1 MKKLRYTLIERRGVG
16 NVVAFDSRVV
26 VDFLSCDAHIEPCS
40 AGLSVDSR
48 FAGERRALVNADNR
62 IVESLDV
69 VVSTAFA
76 PEFDTLLE
84 YDFLHN
90 RISIGEVAGVNGV
103 TVLAHEIDKFLT
115 AGCSVDM
122 SGGLGIDE
130 IHLLD
135 THQRIVDNTADR
147 GCVLIT
153 AARAELDVRIR
164 LGEVLGSI
172 IGRDERLA
180 AFERAAFGGDKR
192 ELAEVAVAQTV
203 VERGGDVGVSLK
215 TIGRV
220 TEGVLRAYPAGPAD
234 IGEQSRVVFGGIH
247 ACEHP

>member
-1 MKKLRYTLIERRGVG
+1 
-16 NVVAFDSRVV
+16 
-26 VDFLSCDAHIEPCS
+26 
-40 AGLSVDSR
+40 
-48 FAGERRALVNADNR
+48 
-62 IVESLDV
+62 
-69 VVSTAFA
+69 
-76 PEFDTLLE
+76 
-84 YDFLHN
+84 
-90 RISIGEVAGVNGV
+90 
-103 TVLAHEIDKFLT
+103 
-115 AGCSVDM
+115 M

-172 IGRDERLA
+172 VGRDERLA

-203 VERGGDVGVSLK
+203 VERGGDVYRRCFLSFFLSHQLWQQPHRSCCSK
-215 TIGRV
+215 T
-220 TEGVLRAYPAGPAD
+220 LL
-234 IGEQSRVVFGGIH
+234 S
-247 ACEHP
+247 